1 MQKQAIPIE
10 QLDLQPFTMFDPEGL
25 LLVSG
30 TSVEDANV
38 MTIGW
43 GLFGTIWGKPM
54 AMVMVRPTRH
64 TWGFISKAPD
74 FTINWLA
81 DERQE
86 ALQLCGNKSGRDLNK
101 FAAAS
106 LQPVQGSA
114 VGSPILAESVL
125 SLECRTLYKD
135 MLRPEQFVEAS
146 LLRHY
151 AKSDYHG
158 LFYGE
163 VVAAS
168 GIERFRKA

>member
-1 MQKQAIPIE
+1 MQKQTIPVE

-43 GLFGTIWGKPM
+43 GLFGTIWGKPV

-64 TWGFISKAPD
+64 TWKFISKAPD

-81 DERQE
+81 EDRQE
-86 ALQLCGNKSGRDLNK
+86 ALQLCGSKSGRDLNK

-106 LQPVQGSA
+106 LQPVQGIA

-135 MLRPEQFVEAS
+135 MLHPEQFAGKS

-151 AKSDYHG
+151 ANNDYHG

-168 GIERFRKA
+168 GIERFRRA